1 MSQKVSDGGKELNFL
16 DQLARTTGRR
26 TFLHWSGLTLAVVA
40 LGCSDDDGDGGTG
53 PGTTGVNLGTGDT
66 GILNYA
72 YALEQLEAAFY
83 TQVVASF
90 YAGATADEQT
100 ILTDIKNHEVIHRD
114 FLKAALGTSAIAD
127 LQVDFTGINF
137 ADRASV
143 LGAAKTFEDLGVS
156 AYNGA
161 GQLLTDAANL
171 LVAGKIV
178 SVEARHAAAIR
189 DLLVP
194 SSSAVGSF
202 AGDDTVDPTTGL
214 EIPERAPAVVLA
226 AADTYVVTTINASG
240 LPTS

>member
-1 MSQKVSDGGKELNFL
+1 MQTKLPQGEEELHFL
-16 DQLARTTGRR
+16 DRLARTTGRR
-26 TFLHWSGLTLAVVA
+26 TFLQWAGVTVGVVA
-40 LGCSDDDGDGGTG
+40 LGCSDDNPG
-53 PGTTGVNLGTGDT
+53 PGPGAEGVDLGTGDT

-90 YAGATADEQT
+90 YAGASASEQT
-100 ILTDIKNHEVIHRD
+100 LLTDIKNHEVIHRD
-114 FLKAALGTSAIAD
+114 FFKAALGTSAIAD
-127 LQVDFTGINF
+127 LTVDFTTINF

-171 LVAGKIV
+171 LIAGKIV

-194 SSSAVGSF
+194 RSNAAGSF
-202 AGDDTVDPTTGL
+202 AGDDVVDVTTGL
-214 EIPERAPAVVLA
+214 EFPERTPTAVLT

>member
-1 MSQKVSDGGKELNFL
+1 MSFISWIAWHVPPTE
-16 DQLARTTGRR
+16 GRSCS
-26 TFLHWSGLTLAVVA
+26 WSGVTIGVVA
-40 LGCSDDDGDGGTG
+40 LGCSDDNNGPGNGDGE
-53 PGTTGVNLGTGDT
+53 VNLGTGDT
-66 GILNYA
+66 GVLNYA

-90 YAGATADEQT
+90 YAGASVDEQS
-100 ILTDIKNHEVIHRD
+100 ILTDIRDHEVTHRD
-114 FLKAALGTSAIAD
+114 FLKTALGSAAIAD
-127 LQVDFTGINF
+127 LTVDFTTINF

-194 SSSAVGSF
+194 RSSAAGSF
-202 AGDDTVDPTTGL
+202 AGDDTVDPATGL
-214 EIPERAPAVVLA
+214 EIPERTPTAVLT
-226 AADTYVVTTINASG
+226 AADTYVVTTINSSG